1 MWSNKAPTEPG
12 YYWLKEKNESQTVV
26 LGERDSPKQK
36 ELQFYFV
43 AEEFGTEGDRI
54 IQAGGRFWS
63 ERILPPETPGTE
75 LSESLQ

>member
-12 YYWLKEKNESQTVV
+12 YYWLKEKNNSQTVV
-26 LGERDSPKQK
+26 LGERDSLRQK
-36 ELQFYFV
+36 ELHFYFV

-63 ERILPPETPGTE
+63 ERILPPETSVTE
-75 LSESLQ
+75 LHKGLQ